1 MWDPTHVDMGAAER
15 QGRLVMELEAVND
28 GDLNDGDPRGLFGS
42 YLDAV
47 GRPRVQP
54 FTAFR
59 AGETVLG
66 AGGMIFP
73 ADPAHPAAPAYLDL
87 GAELHAT
94 GGLPSGRYPVWLRVE
109 SNQQGDPQAVL
120 AVVPFSGKAPVR
132 WTTDART
139 ACPIRSDLLCLGPV
153 AADPRTRLH
162 LLALARPEIHRRG
175 LREPGVAALLDK
187 ALTAAPAVA
196 PAPGAF
202 RKGWQVL
209 PDPATGADLV
219 GVLTRARLGLQSI
232 GHAADGSVAVYV
244 LDLTT

>member
-1 MWDPTHVDMGAAER
+1 MGATER
-15 QGRLVMELEAVND
+15 LGRLVMELEAMNDADLND
-28 GDLNDGDPRGLFGS
+28 GDLNDGDPRGLFAA
-42 YLDAV
+42 YLDAM
-47 GRPRVQP
+47 GRRREQP

-59 AGETVLG
+59 AGETVLD
-66 AGGMIFP
+66 AGGMLFP
-73 ADPAHPAAPAYLDL
+73 ADPAHPAAPAYLDV

-94 GGLPSGRYPVWLRVE
+94 GGLPSGRHPVWLRVE
-109 SNQQGDPQAVL
+109 PNRVGDPQVVL

-153 AADPRTRLH
+153 AADPRTRRR
-162 LLALARPEIHRRG
+162 LLALAGPEIHRRG

-187 ALTAAPAVA
+187 ALAVAPAAA

-209 PDPATGADLV
+209 ADPATGADVV
-219 GVLTRARLGLQSI
+219 GVLTPARLGLQSI
-232 GHAADGSVAVYV
+232 GHAADGSVALYV
-244 LDLTT
+244 LDLTA